1 MTKLDSEY
9 TLRQSCRRL
18 FSATGSSIALIT
30 GLVSGVATTVG
41 LFLPPNLLFTPV
53 SPATYLVGELTQEG
67 QFTIL
72 ISQVAL
78 SSAIV
83 YAAYADHTEGI
94 TLGAIYTVALPEHLT
109 DLWSIP
115 VLNLRVLRE
124 VPEPVDPPIGL
135 SLLVSA
141 ILLNAGELL
150 RSSHIKFKQQ
160 DALGRPQLLPYLEHV
175 QWLVVSR
182 VAGYLLVLSC
192 VLSVLFADTPEY
204 IWLGVFPPLVIATYT
219 FVSTDS
225 VRGTAGLATGA
236 WIVGFATLQHDT
248 ALTGIAFPTATLLTI
263 SATALWLSKRTDETP
278 QSRSNHSHD

>member
-1 MTKLDSEY
+1 MFEIG
-9 TLRQSCRRL
+9 QSYERV
-18 FSATGSSIALIT
+18 FSATGNCLALIT
-30 GLVSGVATTVG
+30 GLVSGTATAVG
-41 LFLPPNLLFTPV
+41 LFLPPDLLFTPV
-53 SPATYLVGELTQEG
+53 SPATYLAGELTQEG

-83 YAAYADHTEGI
+83 YAVYADHTEGI
-94 TLGAIYTVALPEHLT
+94 TLGAIYTAVLPEHLT

-150 RSSHIKFKQQ
+150 RSNHTEFEQQ
-160 DALGRPQLLPYLEHV
+160 DALGRPQLLPYLEHAR
-175 QWLVVSR
+175 WLVVSR

-204 IWLGVFPPLVIATYT
+204 IWLGAFPPLVIATYT

-225 VRGTAGLATGA
+225 TRGTAGLATGA
-236 WIVGFATLQHDT
+236 WIVGFATLQYDT

-263 SATALWLSKRTDETP
+263 SAVALWLSKRTDEMS
-278 QSRSNHSHD
+278 QNISNYNYD